1 VTAALGRE
9 KYAKAQMITKGHRA
23 QPVGNL
29 GVAPRVLAGV
39 IRNSFADPRELR
51 GGLLQCV
58 WVELKRFGARNVRTV
73 ELSRI
78 RGIDQ
83 IYVDGPVVRHGM
95 LVLSALAALLECET
109 IFEFG
114 SVDALTPALLSH
126 NLAKVQIYSFDRPS
140 ETGSWPRASRDSPD
154 PKITRLSG
162 DSATFDFSPYSGK
175 IDLVHIDASD
185 RPASLVADTEAA
197 FGMLSELG
205 SIVWYGFTYHPAVYA
220 FLERL
225 GPSLD
230 RPIHHLAGT
239 RLALYSRW
247 DVLVP
252 DE

>member
-1 VTAALGRE
+1 MTEAVSNERLME
-9 KYAKAQMITKGHRA
+9 AQRITKGHRTQA
-23 QPVGNL
+23 VGDL
-29 GVAPRVLAGV
+29 GLAPGVLAGV
-39 IRNSFADPRELR
+39 IRNSFADARAR
-51 GGLLQCV
+51 GGLLRSL
-58 WVELKRFGARNVRTV
+58 WVEVKRFGARNVRTI
-73 ELSRI
+73 ELSRL

-83 IYVDGPVVRHGM
+83 IYVDGPVIRHSM

-114 SVDALTPALLSH
+114 SVDALTPALLAH
-126 NLAKVQIYSFDRPS
+126 NLAKVRIYSFDRPS
-140 ETGSWPRASRDSPD
+140 ETRSWQARASRDSPD

-175 IDLVHIDASD
+175 VDLVHIDAGD

-205 SIVWYGFTYHPAVYA
+205 SIVWYGFTYHPALYA

-225 GPSLD
+225 APSLD

-247 DVLVP
+247 DVVVP